1 MSCCHG
7 YRLINHEDD
16 PSDDVDEFFPT
27 PLGITPPKERR
38 RRSVNRPHGSGTNG
52 DYFLDDELD
61 FYWLSP
67 MGRYASHDDVS
78 RKSTI
83 DALNTLSRD
92 YLHS

>member
-1 MSCCHG
+1 M
-7 YRLINHEDD
+7 
-16 PSDDVDEFFPT
+16 
-27 PLGITPPKERR
+27 
-38 RRSVNRPHGSGTNG
+38 NRPHGSGTNG

-83 DALNTLSRD
+83 DGFNILSTD
-92 YLHS
+92 YFQS